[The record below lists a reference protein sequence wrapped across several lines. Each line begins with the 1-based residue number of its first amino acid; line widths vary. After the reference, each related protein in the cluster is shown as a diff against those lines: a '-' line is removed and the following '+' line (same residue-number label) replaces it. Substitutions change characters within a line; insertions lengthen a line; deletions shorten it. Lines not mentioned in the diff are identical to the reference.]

1 MGRNRTLGSPFEIA
15 TITSSQTAESHIDMY
30 AVDAALGSPV
40 TLTLDPNA
48 FNGDQVIVQDVGNN
62 AGSQPILVQASPGQ
76 TILNGLGASYA
87 ITTNGGGIQLSFDVT
102 LGGGW
107 VPQLLGSSA
116 ATGVTSTFVYRPGG
130 HAAGNV
136 YTSLPALMAA
146 VALVAGP
153 KVVQI
158 DDTIV
163 SPAIIPAGTWD
174 LVDITLVGI
183 FDGFVTTNQAQCAD
197 GCVLLNMASVAY
209 QLQLSS
215 VSSAPVVTMADGQ
228 GLLLDTGAS
237 IVGSATGAP
246 FFFAAGPYVNPPT
259 VIMGLGAGFGG
270 TPGQYVLRVNDNT
283 QGVDVVLGGTGN
295 SFPDNVVTGTG
306 TLNLVVTETSVFVI
320 GNLGVPPAQPAVAT
334 FFVVDGSSNHALINY
349 SCVALSDL
357 TNPTFLPPGYAL
369 QSSAALVPVVE
380 VDRGLLTMML
390 VGCDGGGAPNAGMHV
405 TFQLLL
411 NGSPVAGAVIVLD
424 ADAGGTGTVNFL
436 GGYMPT
442 DEIELQVTPSATLA
456 TSIANIAATVR

>member
-1 MGRNRTLGSPFEIA
+1 MRQGKTNPE
-15 TITSSQTAESHIDMY
+15 
-30 AVDAALGSPV
+30 
-40 TLTLDPNA
+40 
-48 FNGDQVIVQDVGNN
+48 
-62 AGSQPILVQASPGQ
+62 
-76 TILNGLGASYA
+76 NGLRALIDELYA
-87 ITTNGGGIQLSFDVT
+87 KIAHVAQSMV
-102 LGGGW
+102 
-107 VPQLLGSSA
+107 S
-116 ATGVTSTFVYRPGG
+116 GVVSNVIIFRPGG
-130 HAAGNV
+130 VAGANV
-136 YTSLPALMAA
+136 YTSWPALMAA

-153 KVVQI
+153 KIVQI

-163 SPAIIPAGTWD
+163 SPAVIPAGTWD
-174 LVDITLVGI
+174 LADITLVGI
-183 FDGFVTTNQAQCAD
+183 VNGLVTTNFAQCAD
-197 GCVLLNMASVAY
+197 GCVLVNLVSIAN

-215 VSSAPVVTMADGQ
+215 ISSAPVVTMTDGQ
-228 GLLLDTGAS
+228 GLVIDTGAS

-246 FFFAAGPYVNPPT
+246 FFFAPGPYINPPV
-259 VIMGLGAGFGG
+259 VIMGIGAGFGE
-270 TPGQYVLRVNDNT
+270 TSGQYVLRVNDNT

-306 TLNLVVTETSVFVI
+306 TLNLVVTEASIFVI
-320 GNLGVPPAQPAVAT
+320 GNLGTPPSQPAVAT

-369 QSSAALVPVVE
+369 QSSADLVPVVE
-380 VDRGLLTMML
+380 VDRGLLTMMF

-411 NGSPVAGAVIVLD
+411 NGNPVAGAVIVLD